1 VRHQECGVIRRETET
16 SAVVEMTLAEMVEGI
31 DGRYVDSRNPRA
43 FKGEKERS
51 ESMKEDS
58 RWYGGLKSVA
68 QARKLVTEGWRE
80 GANRLAES
88 AGEVSPPQAKSRKR
102 TARFTDDGDELRV
115 DQALRGDW
123 HCAWRSTHR
132 EWSPGPAHVTVFASF
147 GGHCGRDDDELFWA
161 GAAALIVTDRLEAA
175 GYAVRLVG
183 SRPLSSYQD
192 TRALRA
198 DVVLKET
205 NEPLQIDALA
215 SVVCHSG
222 VFRSFGFAAM
232 AAIPGQMDTSL
243 GCPITWENARERF
256 EAGGEWPEG
265 AIVIEAAHD
274 RDSCIRAIDKAL
286 TTIA

>member
-1 VRHQECGVIRRETET
+1 VIRRETSST
-16 SAVVEMTLAEMVEGI
+16 AVVEMSLSEMVEGI
-31 DGRYVDSRNPRA
+31 DGRYVDSRNPHT
-43 FKGEKERS
+43 FKAEDSRS

-80 GANRLAES
+80 GARRLAES
-88 AGEVSPPQAKSRKR
+88 ASEVSPPQAKSRKR
-102 TARFTDDGDELRV
+102 TVRFTDDGDELRV
-115 DQALRGDW
+115 DQALRGEW
-123 HCAWRSTHR
+123 HNAWRSTRR

-147 GGHCGRDDDELFWA
+147 GGHCMRDDDELFWA

-175 GYAVRLVG
+175 GYAVRLIG
-183 SRPLSSYQD
+183 SRPLTSYSD

-215 SVVCHSG
+215 SVVCHTG

-232 AAIPGQMDTSL
+232 SAIPAQLDASL
-243 GCPITWENARERF
+243 GCPITWQGARDRF

-265 AIVIEAAHD
+265 AVIIEAADD
-274 RDSCIRAIDKAL
+274 RASCIRAIDKAL